1 MGKPTLTVSTD
12 LEQSHFD
19 CIQIIGGSGTDSMRI
34 EVGVAE
40 EPWCDRV
47 VLHHACVRSNWRCNK
62 FAIRNGCCTR
72 IGMSLEN
79 T

>member
-19 CIQIIGGSGTDSMRI
+19 CIQITGGPGTDSMRI

-47 VLHHACVRSNWRCNK
+47 V
-62 FAIRNGCCTR
+62 
-72 IGMSLEN
+72 
-79 T
+79 